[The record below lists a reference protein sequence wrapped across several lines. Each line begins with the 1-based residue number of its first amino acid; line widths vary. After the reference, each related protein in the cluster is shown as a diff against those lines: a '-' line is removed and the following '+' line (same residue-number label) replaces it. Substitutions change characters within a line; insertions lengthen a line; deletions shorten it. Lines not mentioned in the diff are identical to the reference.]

1 MSREVKTFWG
11 NVNKLFEYRLKIK
24 LDGKK
29 KEALDQHL
37 NFIVDKTEKYSSLLA
52 ESLAVETG
60 GGSKEGSAAPSRAG
74 SVMSGGTGEQ
84 GEGDDEYSPDV
95 DSDDDE
101 ETISKEEEEE
111 VVPEE
116 EKGNEIDALEND
128 ADVPLE
134 DLLKKYYPDSVDDLA
149 ERAANKVVK
158 DTTSVEKE
166 EVGGDDEEEDITST
180 GRSKRRRK
188 PIDFEEVQARIKQEE
203 ELLKEKEPQKSEKAD
218 EAKENESKDEKDKH
232 EGESSLEEY
241 ANLAAELAPTGNTL
255 DTTTVK
261 TKVPFLLK
269 HTLRE
274 YQHIGLDWMVS
285 LFERSLNGILADEM
299 GLGKTIQTIAFL
311 AHLALE
317 KSMWGPHLIVVPT
330 SVMLNWEMEI
340 KKWCP
345 AFKVLVYYGS
355 QKDRRMKR
363 QGWTKQNAFHICI
376 TSYKL
381 VIQDHSS
388 FRRFKWQYF
397 ILDEAQHIKNFK
409 SQRWQLLLNFSSLG
423 RLLLTGTPLQ
433 NNLMELWSLMHF
445 LMPHVF
451 ESHRDFKEWFSNP
464 MAGMVE
470 GNSEYN
476 DSLIKRLH
484 KVLRPFILR
493 RLKSEVEKQMPKKYE
508 HLVKCPLSKR
518 QRYLYDDFMSRAKT
532 KDTLASGNL
541 LSVINVLMQLRK
553 CCNHPN
559 LFEPRPTISPLVAT
573 PVQVKLPSRVSRL
586 LTYQPLAKVDL
597 AATPLLI
604 SPLETSV
611 SGYSWFRASVLR
623 CPEGQMLNPPEQKPS
638 PCPKGKMRLV
648 LKSATPSLPST
659 LAVTSVMPHKF
670 CMAEPHPIVGQVIPV
685 RLLAR
690 PDLWLWDGDVKI
702 KTGDGYF
709 QPTPMVQ
716 KNEDEVLRREVD
728 YWHPPMVYQPET
740 RGHKRRI
747 GESGEVEIVDP
758 YQDIFRHARG
768 IFTTA
773 LFKGDQFQGEGGR
786 SPTKVI
792 GFKRRK
798 LDLKARED
806 DLLMP
811 ELEALKEEEMVA
823 RRKLNLMLNDRRTCQ
838 APVYGSEL
846 VELAQELSL
855 APKKDLRE
863 WLENLSFSIKPSNPV
878 LKGSIRKMEVS
889 CYQSS
894 SLVPSMSK
902 VLTTL
907 APIFKEFVMY
917 VPAVGVTPPPSEDQF
932 CISADQRRFPGDF
945 LQSRYVLCF
954 VLNTIST
961 SFCYCDE
968 FPSFMSKGLQ

>member
-1 MSREVKTFWG
+1 MSREVKTFWN

-60 GGSKEGSAAPSRAG
+60 GSKEGSAAPSRAE
-74 SVMSGGTGEQ
+74 SVMSGDTGEH

-101 ETISKEEEEE
+101 ETIDKEEKE
-111 VVPEE
+111 VVTEE
-116 EKGNEIDALEND
+116 EKGNENEIDMLENE
-128 ADVPLE
+128 ADVPIE

-149 ERAANKVVK
+149 ERATSKMIK
-158 DTTSVEKE
+158 DTEKE
-166 EVGGDDEEEDITST
+166 EVKEKDESVEEDVNST

-188 PIDFEEVQARIKQEE
+188 PIDFEEVQARIKEE
-203 ELLKEKEPQKSEKAD
+203 EEMQKEKETLKSEKD
-218 EAKENESKDEKDKH
+218 EEKKEEGNEKEKEKH

-623 CPEGQMLNPPEQKPS
+623 CPEGQMLNPPEPKPS
-638 PCPKGKMRLV
+638 PCPKNKMRLV

-670 CMAEPHPIVGQVIPV
+670 CMAEQHPIVGQVIPV

-709 QPTPMVQ
+709 QPTPLVQ
-716 KNEDEVLRREVD
+716 KTEEEEDLKREVN
-728 YWHPPMVYQPET
+728 YWHPPMVYMPEM
-740 RGHKRRI
+740 RGHKRRL
-747 GESGEVEIVDP
+747 GESGEVEIIDP

-773 LFKGDQFQGEGGR
+773 LFRGDQIQGEGGR

-798 LDLKARED
+798 LDLKAREE

-811 ELEALKEEEMVA
+811 ELEALTEQEMVA

-855 APKKDLRE
+855 TPKKDLRE
-863 WLENLSFSIKPSNPV
+863 WLENLSLSKKPSDPV
-878 LKGSIRKMEVS
+878 SKGSTRKFEVS
-889 CYQSS
+889 CYQSN
-894 SLVPSMSK
+894 SLVPPMSE
-902 VLTTL
+902 VLATL
-907 APIFKEFVMY
+907 VPIFKEFVMY

-945 LQSRYVLCF
+945 LQSRL
-954 VLNTIST
+954 TIHVS
-961 SFCYCDE
+961 SQSSGQQYIRKNYRM
-968 FPSFMSKGLQ
+968 PINQH